1 MKKNIYIK
9 PASYILPSP
18 LLLQAAQ
25 LSNQHIG
32 SDDPD
37 NPPVPIGGE
46 GDPDDEGDARQRMWD
61 SEGFGNSIPNSL
73 W

>member
-1 MKKNIYIK
+1 MKKNKYIK

-18 LLLQAAQ
+18 LLLQAAP
-25 LSNQHIG
+25 LSNQNIG
-32 SDDPD
+32 DPN

-46 GDPDDEGDARQRMWD
+46 GDVNDEGDAKQRYGELD
-61 SEGFGNSIPNSL
+61 EFNSIPNSL

>member
-1 MKKNIYIK
+1 MKKNKYIK

-18 LLLQAAQ
+18 LLLQAAP
-25 LSNQHIG
+25 LSNQNIG
-32 SDDPD
+32 DPD

-46 GDPDDEGDARQRMWD
+46 GDEDDEGDARQRYGELD
-61 SEGFGNSIPNSL
+61 GFNSIPNSL

>member
-1 MKKNIYIK
+1 MKKNKYIK

-18 LLLQAAQ
+18 LLLQAAP
-25 LSNQHIG
+25 LSNQNIG
-32 SDDPD
+32 DPN

-46 GDPDDEGDARQRMWD
+46 GDVNDERDAKQRYGELD
-61 SEGFGNSIPNSL
+61 GFNSIPNSL

>member
-9 PASYILPSP
+9 PASYLLPSP
-18 LLLQAAQ
+18 LLLGPTI

-32 SDDPD
+32 TNGPLD
-37 NPPVPIGGE
+37 PIGGE
-46 GDPDDEGDARQRMWD
+46 GDEDDEGDVRQRFED
-61 SEGFGNSIPNSL
+61 SEGLGNTNPYSL

>member
-1 MKKNIYIK
+1 MKKNKYIK

-18 LLLQAAQ
+18 LLLQAAP
-25 LSNQHIG
+25 LSNQNIG
-32 SDDPD
+32 DPD

-46 GDPDDEGDARQRMWD
+46 GDEDDEGDARQRIWD
-61 SEGFGNSIPNSL
+61 SDGFGNSIPNSL